1 MLKNI
6 SIKNKLTLMFVI
18 VILVMASIQT
28 VMTGRQLLDETY
40 RSVNQFSAA
49 ITKASVSGLDKW
61 ISGRTNIV
69 EASTNAFS
77 HSDVPIS
84 YFNQSQRAGHFII
97 SYAGLDS
104 GEFFQSN
111 PDNPVPADYDPR
123 QRGWYKEA
131 SSTSNTIVTSP
142 YVDAGNGGLVITI
155 AKAFNTNGYRGV
167 IGADVSIQSI
177 VDDILAINQDGVSAF
192 LIDGNGNFVAHP
204 DRNMTMKSIS
214 ALGNDFSLSRIQQL
228 STNHS
233 QTEVK
238 VYGNEAFL
246 TAAKVPQTDWYFIV
260 VVDKKQAF
268 ASVRSVLRDSAIM
281 TLLQIAIIA
290 ALAMFL
296 IKHALAPLN
305 TLSKAME
312 DLANGN
318 GDLTQRIEVNSKDE
332 IGILATHVNGFVEKL
347 QSIVKDIA
355 TSSSELDSQSKV
367 STQVARQT
375 SEGLSIQLNEISQ
388 IATAVHEMSATAQE
402 VANNAQM
409 TADSA
414 VSSTENCEQGKQVIM
429 RNQESITNLANQVDN
444 ASGIIQELD
453 KNAQDINTILSTIR
467 DIAEQ
472 TNLLA
477 LNAAI
482 EAARAGEQGRGFAV
496 VADEVRVLSQR
507 THSSTDEIRNMIET
521 LQRNTANAVQSMD
534 ESKSFAQSSVDD
546 ANNATHALEEIAISI
561 TQISD
566 MAIQISSAAAE
577 QRTVTDEVSKNIQS
591 ANDVSDQMSHQ
602 ADNSQ
607 KLSEE
612 LRSIAKQLNNQV
624 HLFKY

>member
-1 MLKNI
+1 
-6 SIKNKLTLMFVI
+6 MFVI

-49 ITKASVSGLDKW
+49 ITKVSVSGLDKW

-77 HSDVPIS
+77 HSAIPIS
-84 YFNQSQRAGHFII
+84 YFNQAQRAGHFII
-97 SYAGLDS
+97 NYAGLDT

-111 PDNPVPADYDPR
+111 DDNPVPAGYDPR

-131 SSTSNTIVTSP
+131 SSTTNTIVTSP
-142 YVDAGNGGLVITI
+142 YVDAGNGDLVVTI
-155 AKAFNTNGYRGV
+155 AKAFSTNGYRGV

-228 STNHS
+228 ATNHS
-233 QTEVK
+233 QTEVN
-238 VYGNEAFL
+238 VYGSDAFL

-260 VVDKKQAF
+260 VVDKQQAF
-268 ASVRSVLRDSAIM
+268 ASVRSVLRDSTIM

-290 ALAMFL
+290 ILAMFL

-367 STQVARQT
+367 STKVARQT
-375 SEGLSIQLNEISQ
+375 NDGLTIQLNEISQ

-414 VSSTENCEQGKQVIM
+414 VSSTENCEQGKLVIM

-521 LQRNTANAVQSMD
+521 LQRNTENAVQSMD

>member
-1 MLKNI
+1 
-6 SIKNKLTLMFVI
+6 MFVV

-28 VMTGRQLLDETY
+28 VMTGRQLLAETHK
-40 RSVNQFSAA
+40 SVNQFSAA
-49 ITKASVSGLDKW
+49 ITKASVSGLDTW

-111 PDNPVPADYDPR
+111 PDNPVPANYDPR
-123 QRGWYKEA
+123 QRGWYQEA

-142 YVDAGNGGLVITI
+142 YLDAGNGGLVITI
-155 AKAFNTNGYRGV
+155 AKAFNNNGYRGV

-177 VDDILAINQDGVSAF
+177 VDDILEINQDGVSAF

-214 ALGNDFSLSRIQQL
+214 SLGNDFSLSRIQQL
-228 STNHS
+228 ATNHS

-238 VYGNEAFL
+238 VYDNEAFL

-268 ASVRSVLRDSAIM
+268 ASVRNVLRDSAIM

-296 IKHALAPLN
+296 IKQALAPLN
-305 TLSKAME
+305 ILSKAME
-312 DLANGN
+312 DLSNGN

-332 IGILATHVNGFVEKL
+332 IGTLAGHVNGFVEKL

-367 STQVARQT
+367 STKVARQT

-414 VSSTENCEQGKQVIM
+414 VSSTEN
-429 RNQESITNLANQVDN
+429 
-444 ASGIIQELD
+444 
-453 KNAQDINTILSTIR
+453 
-467 DIAEQ
+467 
-472 TNLLA
+472 
-477 LNAAI
+477 
-482 EAARAGEQGRGFAV
+482 
-496 VADEVRVLSQR
+496 
-507 THSSTDEIRNMIET
+507 
-521 LQRNTANAVQSMD
+521 
-534 ESKSFAQSSVDD
+534 
-546 ANNATHALEEIAISI
+546 
-561 TQISD
+561 
-566 MAIQISSAAAE
+566 
-577 QRTVTDEVSKNIQS
+577 
-591 ANDVSDQMSHQ
+591 
-602 ADNSQ
+602 
-607 KLSEE
+607 
-612 LRSIAKQLNNQV
+612 
-624 HLFKY
+624 

>member
-1 MLKNI
+1 
-6 SIKNKLTLMFVI
+6 
-18 VILVMASIQT
+18 
-28 VMTGRQLLDETY
+28 
-40 RSVNQFSAA
+40 
-49 ITKASVSGLDKW
+49 
-61 ISGRTNIV
+61 
-69 EASTNAFS
+69 
-77 HSDVPIS
+77 
-84 YFNQSQRAGHFII
+84 
-97 SYAGLDS
+97 
-104 GEFFQSN
+104 
-111 PDNPVPADYDPR
+111 
-123 QRGWYKEA
+123 
-131 SSTSNTIVTSP
+131 
-142 YVDAGNGGLVITI
+142 
-155 AKAFNTNGYRGV
+155 
-167 IGADVSIQSI
+167 
-177 VDDILAINQDGVSAF
+177 
-192 LIDGNGNFVAHP
+192 
-204 DRNMTMKSIS
+204 
-214 ALGNDFSLSRIQQL
+214 
-228 STNHS
+228 
-233 QTEVK
+233 
-238 VYGNEAFL
+238 
-246 TAAKVPQTDWYFIV
+246 
-260 VVDKKQAF
+260 
-268 ASVRSVLRDSAIM
+268 
-281 TLLQIAIIA
+281 
-290 ALAMFL
+290 
-296 IKHALAPLN
+296 
-305 TLSKAME
+305 
-312 DLANGN
+312 
-318 GDLTQRIEVNSKDE
+318 
-332 IGILATHVNGFVEKL
+332 
-347 QSIVKDIA
+347 
-355 TSSSELDSQSKV
+355 
-367 STQVARQT
+367 
-375 SEGLSIQLNEISQ
+375 
-388 IATAVHEMSATAQE
+388 
-402 VANNAQM
+402 
-409 TADSA
+409 
-414 VSSTENCEQGKQVIM
+414 M

-566 MAIQISSAAAE
+566 MAIQISNAAAE

>member
-1 MLKNI
+1 
-6 SIKNKLTLMFVI
+6 MFVI

-214 ALGNDFSLSRIQQL
+214 ALGNDFSLGRIQQL

>member
-1 MLKNI
+1 
-6 SIKNKLTLMFVI
+6 MFVV

-28 VMTGRQLLDETY
+28 VMTGRQLLAETHK
-40 RSVNQFSAA
+40 SVNQFSAA

-111 PDNPVPADYDPR
+111 PDNPVPEGYDPR

-177 VDDILAINQDGVSAF
+177 VDDILEINQDGVSAF

-214 ALGNDFSLSRIQQL
+214 ALGNDFSLNKIQQL
-228 STNHS
+228 ATNHS

-238 VYGNEAFL
+238 VYDNEAFL

-296 IKHALAPLN
+296 IKQALAPLN
-305 TLSKAME
+305 ILSKAME
-312 DLANGN
+312 DLSNGN

-482 EAARAGEQGRGFAV
+482 EAARAGDQGRGFAV

-602 ADNSQ
+602 ADNSK